1 MASLPTSLEELRQA
15 LERGERC
22 FLGLVL
28 DDIDGIDLDLSGCD
42 LSGSCFRE
50 ARFGHAHLG
59 GARIEACSFQQALL
73 WGADLS
79 DVRAARSRW
88 HEADL
93 SGSRLQGADFREAW
107 LHRCCLRGV
116 VAAGSSWQNARMV
129 EADFR
134 SGLDQ
139 LTDLGKAD
147 FRGADLSFALF
158 QGAQLG
164 GANLRD
170 TCLYGANLAEAQL
183 EGSLLSEQQLAELPL
198 GSPKASSK
206 TLPEPHSIQPPG
218 ACSGPTSRRHRFGQ
232 PDPSPV
238 LTMASPYDLVVL
250 GAGSGGLAAAK
261 RAASY
266 GAKVAIVEGDRVGGT
281 CVIRGCVPKKLLVY
295 GSGMGHS
302 LKDAASY
309 GWEVGP
315 ARCDASVLLAN
326 VAAEVDRLDQLHREL
341 LDKAGVTLIRGWGR
355 FRDAHTVEVTQEWTA
370 SGPGAPGDW
379 AGPPSQQQL
388 VGERVLIAVG
398 GRPKRPALPGAELGW
413 VSDDLFLQRQLP
425 SKVVIVGAG
434 FIACEFACIL
444 NGLGVAVT
452 QLVRGDHLLRGF
464 DREAAGAVQ
473 EAMQADGIEIRFAHS
488 PAAISGE
495 PGDLTVT
502 TQGGEQLDCG
512 AVILATGRR
521 PFLAGLDL
529 EAAGVA
535 IEGHRIPVSPDQVT
549 NVPHIYAVGDVTDR
563 INLTPVAVDE
573 GRAFAD
579 TVYGNKPRRVN
590 HQLVASA
597 VFSDP
602 ELASVGLSEEEAIER
617 YGEEAIRIHRA
628 RFRPMA
634 QALPKRGPRVL
645 LKLVVQVE
653 SGKVLGCHMVGE
665 HAAEIIQMA
674 AIAIGMGATK
684 ADFDRT
690 MALHPSVAE
699 EFVTMPG

>member
-1 MASLPTSLEELRQA
+1 
-15 LERGERC
+15 
-22 FLGLVL
+22 
-28 DDIDGIDLDLSGCD
+28 
-42 LSGSCFRE
+42 
-50 ARFGHAHLG
+50 
-59 GARIEACSFQQALL
+59 
-73 WGADLS
+73 
-79 DVRAARSRW
+79 
-88 HEADL
+88 
-93 SGSRLQGADFREAW
+93 
-107 LHRCCLRGV
+107 
-116 VAAGSSWQNARMV
+116 
-129 EADFR
+129 
-134 SGLDQ
+134 
-139 LTDLGKAD
+139 
-147 FRGADLSFALF
+147 
-158 QGAQLG
+158 
-164 GANLRD
+164 
-170 TCLYGANLAEAQL
+170 
-183 EGSLLSEQQLAELPL
+183 
-198 GSPKASSK
+198 
-206 TLPEPHSIQPPG
+206 
-218 ACSGPTSRRHRFGQ
+218 
-232 PDPSPV
+232 
-238 LTMASPYDLVVL
+238 MASPFDLVVL

-295 GSGMGHS
+295 GSGFRHS
-302 LKDAASY
+302 LSDAASY

-326 VAAEVDRLDQLHREL
+326 VAAEVDRLDQLHRDL
-341 LDKAGVTLIRGWGR
+341 LAKAGVTLIRGWGR
-355 FRDAHTVEVTQEWTA
+355 FVDAHTVEVTSA
-370 SGPGAPGDW
+370 LSGGAEATAPGG
-379 AGPPSQQQL
+379 AEPGSTAQRL
-388 VGERVLIAVG
+388 IGERILIAVG
-398 GRPKRPALPGAELGW
+398 GRPKRPGIPGAALGW

-425 SKVVIVGAG
+425 STVVIVGAG

-444 NGLGVAVT
+444 HGLGVAVT

-464 DREAAGAVQ
+464 DRELSAAVQ
-473 EAMQADGIEIRFAHS
+473 EAMQAEGIEIRFAHS
-488 PAAISGE
+488 PAAISGK
-495 PGDLTVT
+495 PGDLTLT
-502 TQGGEQLDCG
+502 TQSGEQLDCG

-535 IEGHRIPVSPDQVT
+535 IEGHRIPVNPDQVT

-634 QALPKRGPRVL
+634 LALPKRGPRVL
-645 LKLVVQVE
+645 LKLVVE
-653 SGKVLGCHMVGE
+653 TSSDKVLGCHMVGD

-690 MALHPSVAE
+690 MALHPTVAE